1 MNAVRQVKLPMPRLG
16 ETMEQGTISNWLV
29 KPGDDFARGDPL
41 LELETDKTLVE
52 YPALGAGKLIETL
65 VAPGDVVDV
74 GAPIAIIETPDV
86 WDSVSDVP
94 EAEVPTE
101 ESSAASTVPDT
112 VISASQVESDKLR
125 ATPLARRLA
134 RQGGIDLSALNG
146 TGRRGRVEARDV
158 QSRLEAG
165 TSSLSSDRIN
175 RTGANDLNT
184 VIFIHGFAG
193 LGSNW
198 AALRSNLQKSGQ
210 QKTGLKTVAPDMPG
224 HGQNSA
230 EANGVEDCISWL
242 EALLNEQDGPVHLVG
257 HSLGAHVA
265 ALAAGR
271 ARSKVGRLTLV
282 APAGCGHEIN
292 GDFLHGMAHAHSA
305 GELAHLLRLL
315 GPKASKLPSDAIETM
330 SNELAKGRLITLAGA
345 VARGNMQCIDT
356 ISAAAALSQE
366 IPVTAIFGSADMI
379 IPKEHMFN
387 MPPRVSSHI
396 VRTGHMPQWDS
407 PALLEKLILQTN

>member
-1 MNAVRQVKLPMPRLG
+1 MKAVTQVKLPMPRLG

-52 YPALGAGKLIETL
+52 YPALGSGKLIETL
-65 VAPGDVVDV
+65 VEPGDVVDV

-86 WDSVSDVP
+86 WDSVADAP
-94 EAEVPTE
+94 EADAPIDEFPAV
-101 ESSAASTVPDT
+101 STVPDT
-112 VISASQVESDKLR
+112 VFSAPQVESDKLR

-134 RQGGIDLSALNG
+134 RQGDVDLSALKG

-165 TSSLSSDRIN
+165 TSSLSSARIN
-175 RTGANDLNT
+175 RTGASDLST
-184 VIFIHGFAG
+184 VIFIHGLAG

-198 AALRSNLQKSGQ
+198 AALRSNLQKTGL
-210 QKTGLKTVAPDMPG
+210 QKTGLKTIAPDMPG

-242 EALLNEQDGPVHLVG
+242 EALLNQQDGPVHLVG

-265 ALAAGR
+265 TLAADR
-271 ARSKVGRLTLV
+271 TRSKVGRLTLV

-330 SNELAKGRLITLAGA
+330 SNELAKGRLITLADA

-356 ISAAAALSQE
+356 ISAAGALSQE
-366 IPVTAIFGSADMI
+366 IRVTAIFGVADMV

>member
-1 MNAVRQVKLPMPRLG
+1 MSEVTQVKLPMPRLG

-52 YPALGAGKLIETL
+52 YPALGSGKLIETL
-65 VAPGDVVDV
+65 VEPGDVVDV

-86 WDSVSDVP
+86 WDSVVDAP
-94 EAEVPTE
+94 EAEAQIDEP
-101 ESSAASTVPDT
+101 STVSAVPDR
-112 VISASQVESDKLR
+112 AMAGANAESNKLR

-134 RQGGIDLSALNG
+134 RKGGVDLADLKG

-158 QSRLEAG
+158 ESHVETG
-165 TSSLSSDRIN
+165 TSSLSSARIN
-175 RTGANDLNT
+175 RNGANDLST

-198 AALRSNLQKSGQ
+198 AALRANL
-210 QKTGLKTVAPDMPG
+210 QKTGLKTIAPDMPG

-242 EALLNEQDGPVHLVG
+242 ETLLNEQDGPVHLVG

-265 ALAAGR
+265 ALAADR

-315 GPKASKLPSDAIETM
+315 GPKASKLPTDAIETM
-330 SNELAKGRLITLAGA
+330 STELAKGRLTSLASE

-356 ISAAAALSQE
+356 ISAAGALSQE
-366 IPVTAIFGSADMI
+366 MPVTAIFGIADMI

-396 VRTGHMPQWDS
+396 LRTGHMPQWDS
-407 PALLEKLILQTN
+407 PALLERLILQTS

>member
-1 MNAVRQVKLPMPRLG
+1 MNAVSQVKLPMPRLG

-52 YPALGAGKLIETL
+52 YPALGSGKLIETL
-65 VAPGDVVDV
+65 VEPGDVVDV
-74 GAPIAIIETPDV
+74 GAPIAIIETLDAWASVADTTAEEAPQIAAPTDETPKISTAPD
-86 WDSVSDVP
+86 
-94 EAEVPTE
+94 
-101 ESSAASTVPDT
+101 SAIAG
-112 VISASQVESDKLR
+112 AQYNGDKLR

-134 RQGGIDLSALNG
+134 RQAGVDISGFKG

-158 QSRLEAG
+158 EYGLEAG
-165 TSSLSSDRIN
+165 TASQPSARIN
-175 RTGANDLNT
+175 RISANDLST

-198 AALRSNLQKSGQ
+198 AALRANL
-210 QKTGLKTVAPDMPG
+210 QKTGLKTTAPDMPG

-265 ALAAGR
+265 ALAADR

-315 GPKASKLPSDAIETM
+315 GPKASKLPIDAIEAM

-345 VARGNMQCIDT
+345 VARGNMQCVDT
-356 ISAAAALSQE
+356 ISVAGALSQE
-366 IPVTAIFGSADMI
+366 IPVTAIFGIADMI

-396 VRTGHMPQWDS
+396 IRTGHMPQWDS
-407 PALLEKLILQTN
+407 PALLERLILQD

>member
-1 MNAVRQVKLPMPRLG
+1 MNAVTQVKLPMPRLG

-52 YPALGAGKLIETL
+52 YPALGSGKLIETL
-65 VAPGDVVDV
+65 VEPGDVVDV

-86 WDSVSDVP
+86 WDSVADAP
-94 EAEVPTE
+94 EAEAPEAEAPMDEPSTV
-101 ESSAASTVPDT
+101 STVPDR
-112 VISASQVESDKLR
+112 AMAGMRAEGDKLR

-134 RQGGIDLSALNG
+134 RQGDVDLSTLKG

-165 TSSLSSDRIN
+165 TPSLSSGRIN
-175 RTGANDLNT
+175 RTGANDLST

-198 AALRSNLQKSGQ
+198 AALRSNLQKS
-210 QKTGLKTVAPDMPG
+210 GLKTVAPDMPG

-265 ALAAGR
+265 ALAADR

-282 APAGCGHEIN
+282 APTGCGHEIN

-330 SNELAKGRLITLAGA
+330 SNELSKGRLITLADA
-345 VARGNMQCIDT
+345 VVRGNMQCIDT
-356 ISAAAALSQE
+356 ISAAAALSQD
-366 IPVTAIFGSADMI
+366 IPVTAIFGIADMI

>member
-1 MNAVRQVKLPMPRLG
+1 MNAVTQVKLPMPRLG

-52 YPALGAGKLIETL
+52 YPALGSGKLIETL
-65 VAPGDVVDV
+65 VEPGDVVDV

-86 WDSVSDVP
+86 WDSVADAPVADAP
-94 EAEVPTE
+94 IE
-101 ESSAASTVPDT
+101 EPPAVSTVPDT
-112 VISASQVESDKLR
+112 VISAPQVKSDKLR

-134 RQGGIDLSALNG
+134 RQGDVDLSTLIG

-165 TSSLSSDRIN
+165 PSSLSSARIN
-175 RTGANDLNT
+175 RTGANDLST
-184 VIFIHGFAG
+184 VLFIHGFAG

-198 AALRSNLQKSGQ
+198 AALRSNLQK
-210 QKTGLKTVAPDMPG
+210 TGLKTMAPDMPG

-242 EALLNEQDGPVHLVG
+242 EALLIEQDGPVHLVG

-330 SNELAKGRLITLAGA
+330 SNELSMGRLITLADA

-366 IPVTAIFGSADMI
+366 IPVTAIFGVADMI
-379 IPKEHMFN
+379 IPKQHMFN
-387 MPPRVSSHI
+387 MPPRASSHI

>member
-1 MNAVRQVKLPMPRLG
+1 MNAVTQVKLPMPRLG

-52 YPALGAGKLIETL
+52 YPALGSGKLIETL
-65 VAPGDVVDV
+65 VEPGDVVDV

-86 WDSVSDVP
+86 WDSVADAPVA
-94 EAEVPTE
+94 EAQIE
-101 ESSAASTVPDT
+101 EPPAVSTVPDT
-112 VISASQVESDKLR
+112 VISAPQVESDKLR

-134 RQGGIDLSALNG
+134 RQGDVDLSTLIG

-165 TSSLSSDRIN
+165 PSSLSPARIN
-175 RTGANDLNT
+175 RTGASDPST
-184 VIFIHGFAG
+184 VLFIHGFAG

-198 AALRSNLQKSGQ
+198 AALRSNLQK
-210 QKTGLKTVAPDMPG
+210 TGLKTMAPDMPG

-242 EALLNEQDGPVHLVG
+242 ETLLNEQDGPVHLVG

-265 ALAAGR
+265 TLAAGR

-330 SNELAKGRLITLAGA
+330 SNELSMGRLITLADA

-366 IPVTAIFGSADMI
+366 IPVTAIFGVADMI

-387 MPPRVSSHI
+387 MPPRASSHI

>member
-1 MNAVRQVKLPMPRLG
+1 MNAVTQVKLPMPRLG

-52 YPALGAGKLIETL
+52 YPALGSGKLIETL
-65 VAPGDVVDV
+65 VEPGDVVDV

-86 WDSVSDVP
+86 WDSVADAP
-94 EAEVPTE
+94 EADAPIE
-101 ESSAASTVPDT
+101 ELPAVSTVPDT
-112 VISASQVESDKLR
+112 VISNPQAAGDKLR

-165 TSSLSSDRIN
+165 TSLLSSARIN
-175 RTGANDLNT
+175 RTGANDLST

-198 AALRSNLQKSGQ
+198 AALRSNLQKA
-210 QKTGLKTVAPDMPG
+210 GLKTVAPDMPG

-230 EANGVEDCISWL
+230 EANGAEDCIAWL

-265 ALAAGR
+265 ALAADR
-271 ARSKVGRLTLV
+271 ARSKTGRLTLV

-292 GDFLHGMAHAHSA
+292 GDFLQGMAHAHSA

-315 GPKASKLPSDAIETM
+315 GPKASKLPSDAMETM
-330 SNELAKGRLITLAGA
+330 SNELSRGRLITLANA

-366 IPVTAIFGSADMI
+366 IPVTAIFGTADMI